1 MLAEKEAANRQEDDD
16 QVEGEEEPLTDAPF

>member
-1 MLAEKEAANRQEDDD
+1 VKEAANLQEDDG